1 MGIVQYVNVKITF
14 FDNQKHFKV
23 KLLELYSKNESGSIL
38 EDNTFDEITFE
49 RFTGIETNKISQNY
63 IFE

>member
-38 EDNTFDEITFE
+38 EDNTFD
-49 RFTGIETNKISQNY
+49 
-63 IFE
+63 